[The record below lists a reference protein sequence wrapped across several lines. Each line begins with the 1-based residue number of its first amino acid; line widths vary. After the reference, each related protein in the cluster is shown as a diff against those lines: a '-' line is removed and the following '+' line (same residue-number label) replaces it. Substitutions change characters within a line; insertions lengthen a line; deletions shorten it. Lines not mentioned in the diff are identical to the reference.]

1 MNENSEIKVER
12 SIPVQ
17 SRVNLVELAMLDRY
31 FSELGE
37 EIRSMSQLLSWGI
50 SLLVETLEANN
61 VLPTKFE
68 SLVEANRYLNM
79 RGLYQPGMKSR
90 GRKKLGTALGFESMR
105 GNGINPRNYVKQQF
119 NTIHGNEEK
128 NMDRP
133 WIKDKS
139 IAPFEGKVVSGKEE
153 EGMHY
158 KDEIDEAFRRIEE
171 EKKKER
177 DAELKTAIESMR
189 SQGHLA
195 EESTSGFRE
204 GISDEELREYNK
216 DRDKK
221 IRERE
226 NAPIDTTGMVFAEEV
241 R

>member
-119 NTIHGNEEK
+119 NTIHGNEKK

-153 EGMHY
+153 KEMHY
-158 KDEIDEAFRRIEE
+158 KDDIEE
-171 EKKKER
+171 ALKRVEVEREKER
-177 DAELKTAIESMR
+177 MAELKVAIDSMKG
-189 SQGHLA
+189 QGMIA
-195 EESTSGFRE
+195 EEPTKGFRE
-204 GISDEELREYNK
+204 GMSDEELKKYNE
-216 DRDKK
+216 DRDREV
-221 IRERE
+221 RERE
-226 NAPIDTTGMVFAEEV
+226 NAPSDTTGMVFAEEV